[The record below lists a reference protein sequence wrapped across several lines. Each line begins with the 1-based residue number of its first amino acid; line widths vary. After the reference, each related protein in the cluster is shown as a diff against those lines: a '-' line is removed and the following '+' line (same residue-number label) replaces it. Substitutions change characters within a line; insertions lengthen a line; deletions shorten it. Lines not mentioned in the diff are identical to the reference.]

1 MKSGKQ
7 RRAEIKKSRLER
19 IAKRDGKVDP
29 FKGPIPDWA
38 IPVNPAEVVYRTA
51 IITLPLFYVDKEF
64 ICKDCGANEI
74 WTARQQK
81 WWYEI
86 AKGNFE
92 STAVRCRACRNKIK
106 SEKEAQRKH
115 MEGMANKKPHPNE
128 AFFKNVTD

>member
-29 FKGPIPDWA
+29 FEGPIPDWA

-64 ICKDCGANEI
+64 ICKDCGESEI

-106 SEKEAQRKH
+106 AEKEEQRKH
-115 MEGMANKKPHPNE
+115 MEDMANKKPHPNE